1 LRDIGADSFGDPRH
15 HGTTPSTSNSLWFGW
30 WMYNLAEPQEIWIDE
45 IAVDY
50 KPIGCA
56 K

>member
-1 LRDIGADSFGDPRH
+1 MPSSQTAVTRPPSTDSF
-15 HGTTPSTSNSLWFGW
+15 F
-30 WMYNLAEPQEIWIDE
+30 AEPQEIWIDE

-50 KPIGCA
+50 KPIGCT

>member
-1 LRDIGADSFGDPRH
+1 MERPMLTSGASKHAMFTMPAF
-15 HGTTPSTSNSLWFGW
+15 TSLWFGW
-30 WMYNLAEPQEIWIDE
+30 WMYNIAEPQEIWIDE

>member
-1 LRDIGADSFGDPRH
+1 MNRKPAFNG
-15 HGTTPSTSNSLWFGW
+15 LWFGW

-50 KPIGCA
+50 KPIGCSQ
-56 K
+56 

>member
-1 LRDIGADSFGDPRH
+1 MNKRSRSQSS
-15 HGTTPSTSNSLWFGW
+15 PSNCCVSTASALWFGW